1 MAVLQELS
9 HTHNPRRDAAMTN
22 EKSKIPLEP
31 EIVETYKFGGS
42 TVHICS
48 NYFAKTP
55 EEAQRVL
62 DNFHAAGWKIVR
74 QIHASGG
81 TI

>member
-1 MAVLQELS
+1 MAVPHPSE
-9 HTHNPRRDAAMTN
+9 HTHNPRGDAAV
-22 EKSKIPLEP
+22 EKSKSKIPLEP

-55 EEAQRVL
+55 EETQRVL
-62 DNFHAAGWKIVR
+62 DNFHAVGWKIVK
-74 QIHASGG
+74 QIQANGG
-81 TI
+81 DI